1 GKIGVEYASIEE
13 IMKSL
18 TQAHISQEV
27 VVTRFNMDD
36 LYCNGLIGYN
46 QAKERRFKLGRLLG
60 LGETN
65 GKQFLNRINAYN
77 INRQEFERALANLEE
92 CE

>member
-1 GKIGVEYASIEE
+1 
-13 IMKSL
+13 MKSL